1 MKCVVNTNIQ
11 SIVVVFRRI
20 SRVSHNYFFKEL
32 QGTPFSMGIS
42 LPDEYGDTELQLN
55 SNPLEAVVGKEITG
69 INVTDYFRFNY
80 RVHPDW

>member
-1 MKCVVNTNIQ
+1 
-11 SIVVVFRRI
+11 
-20 SRVSHNYFFKEL
+20 
-32 QGTPFSMGIS
+32 MGIS

-55 SNPLEAVVGKEITG
+55 PLEAVVGKETG